1 MATNKYIR
9 GLTRAGFRI
18 PKTGGGFGHA
28 TLSGTTQVDVDDH
41 QTQLVLAG
49 NRNTGAF
56 IRVSGSGAS
65 TATIIGLGRRGFRI
79 VPNGGGAPVTVKV
92 GSGVT
97 TVNLADARTCRVLNR
112 NKRDWCFAS
121 SATALTVRGIQNE
134 QNGFDLKTSGTDA
147 ITSVNAGVTAPSNN
161 DTVVI
166 GAATYTFKTA
176 LTEKQAT
183 AVLSADGTLPVDA
196 STVVVNNITYR
207 LKTTPA
213 QANDVKIITS
223 SDVTMDNL
231 VKAIN
236 GTGLGDGSDYFA
248 GTAKPTNVTASA
260 RSGTGA
266 TAKTTLTAAI
276 GTGTAANAYAS
287 TTSGT
292 PHMTF
297 SGTTF
302 GTGAGTQAGV
312 NSVANEVLIGT
323 GDTSLTHLSEAIN
336 KGSNGGVDYASATVK
351 NTDATASALA
361 SHAITLT
368 AIDGGNLQVAV
379 STTSAAYTVAA
390 AVLNDSVQKI
400 YRGISAVIDATNPFN
415 YQQLRRHYD
424 RWIEG

>member
-18 PKTGGGFGHA
+18 PKTGGGLGHV

-79 VPNGGGAPVTVKV
+79 VPNGGGAPVTVKI

-112 NKRDWCFAS
+112 NKRDWCFAA

-134 QNGFDLKTSGTDA
+134 QNGFFLKTAGTDT
-147 ITSVNAGVTAPSNN
+147 ITSNNTNVSNA

-166 GAATYTFKTA
+166 GAQTYTFKTN

-183 AVLSADGTLPVDA
+183 AVLTEGATPFANGDTL
-196 STVVVNNITYR
+196 TVNNVTYTI
-207 LKTTPA
+207 KTTPA
-213 QANDVKIITS
+213 VANDIKVGGSGDATL
-223 SDVTMDNL
+223 DNI
-231 VKAIN
+231 VKAVN
-236 GTGLGDGSDYFA
+236 GTGLGDGTDYFA
-248 GTAKPTNVTASA
+248 GTVKPTNVTAGA

-266 TAKTTLTAAI
+266 SATVTFTAAV

-287 TTSGT
+287 TTTGAHS
-292 PHMTF
+292 TF

-302 GTGAGTQAGV
+302 GTGAGTTAGV
-312 NSVANEVLIGT
+312 DPVANEVHISVTNADG
-323 GDTSLTHLSEAIN
+323 SLTNLAEAIN
-336 KGSNGGVDYASATVK
+336 AGVNPGVDYSSNTVK
-351 NTDATASALA
+351 NVDATASAED
-361 SHAITLT
+361 SVNHQITLT
-368 AIDGGNLQVAV
+368 AIDGGNLQVSV
-379 STTSAAYTVAA
+379 TTTAATLTVAA